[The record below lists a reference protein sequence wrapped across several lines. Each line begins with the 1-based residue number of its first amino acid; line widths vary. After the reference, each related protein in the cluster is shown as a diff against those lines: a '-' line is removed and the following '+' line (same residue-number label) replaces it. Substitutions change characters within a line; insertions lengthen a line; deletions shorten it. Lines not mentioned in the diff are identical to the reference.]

1 MTKQEFMNE
10 LERLIQAVPDKK
22 EVLYDYE
29 EHFQIGSDD
38 GKTEEEIAESLG
50 SPKSIAKE
58 LLAEYH
64 INQAKENQT
73 AGNITRAV
81 IASLSLGF
89 FNLVFVLGPFLGIVG
104 VLIGLYVTTAA
115 LILTPFGI
123 LFGNMFFGQSE
134 DWLLA
139 IFMMMA
145 SGGVGVLMAVG
156 MIYLTRGMYLITVKY
171 LQFNLKII
179 RGKA

>member
-1 MTKQEFMNE
+1 MNKQEFMRE
-10 LERLIQAVPDKK
+10 LERLIQGVPDKK
-22 EVLYDYE
+22 EILYDYE
-29 EHFQIGSDD
+29 EHFQFGLDE
-38 GKTEEEIAESLG
+38 GKTEEEIAASLG

-64 INQAKENQT
+64 INQAKENKS
-73 AGNITRAV
+73 ASNISRAV

-89 FNLVFVLGPFLGIVG
+89 FNLVFVLGPFFAIIG

-123 LFGNMFFGQSE
+123 LFGNLIGQNE
-134 DWLLA
+134 NWLLA
-139 IFMMMA
+139 VFMMMGT
-145 SGGVGVLMAVG
+145 GGFGVLMAVG
-156 MIYLTRGMYLITVKY
+156 MIYLTKGMYFLTVKY
-171 LQFNLKII
+171 LQFNLRII